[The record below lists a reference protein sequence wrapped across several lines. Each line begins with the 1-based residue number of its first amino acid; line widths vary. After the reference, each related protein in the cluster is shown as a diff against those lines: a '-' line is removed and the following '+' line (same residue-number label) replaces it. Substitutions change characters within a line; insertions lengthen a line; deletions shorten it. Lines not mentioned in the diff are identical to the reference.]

1 MRRFSVSQPFARGY
15 VSDVPSYAVA
25 VGDAS
30 FAQDVFAPS
39 GVIRQ
44 RRGWKVSA
52 SSATLLSPTGVAKA
66 KFALRDNAVRYV
78 AVTPSGMRFFASD
91 GTNQTTTFYGGG
103 YVPRCVYEGELI
115 FCHPS
120 GEKPL
125 LRYAGALGGSGT
137 ISNASVT
144 YSYNRGGRG
153 WTSASSLNK
162 TSDDAG
168 RYYAIDAP
176 DTTYPV
182 SVYAHQPP
190 VCDRVV
196 QGKPSGGGTLFEF
209 TYFVSAPATHLGF
222 SGTFVNS
229 NVGVTWPAV
238 IRQEFFAS
246 VSGGTVTPE
255 SFSPDTTA
263 GTGNIHWDSSTLY
276 FHHNDVVAVAE
287 DGADHKIARITATS
301 STTLTTAYSTGV
313 TAGSNHRTYI
323 LARCPWS
330 DATVHKESLWGCGTK
345 EYPSTVWVWPPAHP
359 LSIPPGSVDP
369 YNITYNAGYESGA
382 VTGFRGTAGYT
393 LFSFDVPSK
402 YDATPIVA
410 LLSTDGP
417 LLVLKADSVYGVY
430 GLYDPTQQASG
441 GGLEVRRI
449 TDWGGCVDL
458 RSAISGENGQYWCG
472 QDGIY
477 AWRNSAIVDLT
488 AGKIQKEWK
497 ALMRG
502 YVSGTSV
509 VTCGIANDRYLVVA
523 ASGLDSS
530 LTGDAKIGPDSS
542 APTERTLIYDIPTE
556 SWMGRVTNFAP
567 GHMWTARFE
576 DGGSECLG
584 VDSSYDKFMDF
595 TPAVSETGQSSAAD
609 GNSTSPRMKLWSSSS
624 IAQAE
629 GVEGET
635 KFCDLIVHSNLY
647 DSATP
652 SSSVSISVVSGGSIG
667 TPLDTTKVL
676 SSITG
681 DTVDRVDRHKRIVNK
696 SGRLHQIRFDM
707 DATDTDN
714 KNSEIGEL
722 VFSFRDSRRGT

>member
-1 MRRFSVSQPFARGY
+1 VRRFSVSSPFSSGY
-15 VSDVPSYAVA
+15 ISDAPSYAVPL
-25 VGDAS
+25 DNAS

-44 RRGWKVSA
+44 RRGWKASA
-52 SSATLLSPTGVAKA
+52 SSATLSSPTAVAKV

-78 AVTPSGMRFFASD
+78 ANTATGIHFFASD
-91 GTNQTTTFYGGG
+91 GTTETTTSYGGG

-115 FCHPS
+115 FCHPG

-125 LRYAGALGGSGT
+125 LRYAGAIGGNGT
-137 ISNASVT
+137 VANSAVN
-144 YSYNRGGRG
+144 YSYNKGGRG
-153 WTSASSLNK
+153 WNSASSLHR
-162 TSDDAG
+162 TASDAG

-176 DTTYPV
+176 DTTYPT
-182 SVYAHQPP
+182 STYAHQPP

-196 QGKPSGGGTLFEF
+196 EGKLSGGGTDWEF
-209 TYFVSAPATHLGF
+209 TYLVSAPATHLGF
-222 SGTFVNS
+222 TGTFVNS

-238 IRQEFFAS
+238 IRQEFFSS
-246 VSGGTVTPE
+246 VSGTTITP
-255 SFSPDTTA
+255 SNFSPDTTP
-263 GTGNIHWDSSTLY
+263 GTGNIHWDALGTQ
-276 FHHNDVVAVAE
+276 FHHNDAVVVAE

-301 STTLTTAYSTGV
+301 STTLTTVYATGV
-313 TAGSNHRTYI
+313 TTGSQHRTYI

-345 EYPSTVWVWPPAHP
+345 QYPSTVWVWPPAHP
-359 LSIPPGSVDP
+359 LSIPPGSIDP

-417 LLVLKADSVYGVY
+417 LLVLKSDSVYGVY
-430 GLYDPTQQASG
+430 GVYDPTQQASG

-472 QDGIY
+472 ADGIY

-502 YVSGTSV
+502 YVSGTSI

-530 LTGDAKIGPDSS
+530 LTSDAQIGPDSS

-556 SWMGRVTNFAP
+556 SWMGRVTNFTP
-567 GHMWTARFE
+567 VHMWTARFE

-584 VDSSYDKFMDF
+584 VDTSYNKFMNF

-609 GNSTSPRMKLWSSSS
+609 GDSTLPRMQLWSSSS

-676 SSITG
+676 SPILG
-681 DTVDRVDRHKRIVNK
+681 DAVDRIDRHKRIVNK